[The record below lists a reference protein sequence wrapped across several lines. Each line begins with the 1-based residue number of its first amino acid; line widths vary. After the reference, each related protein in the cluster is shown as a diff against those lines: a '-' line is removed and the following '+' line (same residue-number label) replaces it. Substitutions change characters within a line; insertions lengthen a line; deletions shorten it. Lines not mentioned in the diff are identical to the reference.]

1 MNVGTVALR
10 AGSAPVTVQS
20 LVVTRSGLGN
30 ANDIETNGIR
40 AAVNGMIVS
49 STADYYNPTSQ
60 KATLYFSPALVV
72 PANTSVPVSVLVSLS
87 GAENSQHKFTVTQVN
102 AANTAVSGTPVELGF
117 LNTTSY
123 VVATTNY
130 FVNNQSTVIPGKV
143 QQKFAT
149 VEVTAGNRDTIVNG
163 FTLTRSGASDLAK
176 RFANVGVYRNAVK
189 VGTVS
194 ITNDKIYVTGLA
206 STLLAGNTENY
217 ELRGD
222 ILVDATSNSLQLRF
236 DSTSDASASEV
247 ATGYATR
254 STVLASSNGI
264 NFGNIEVTFTKTST
278 GTQTVAPG
286 TNNVTLFA

>member
-1 MNVGTVALR
+1 MTTPPGTGSTGSTGVTNTGVVASGALTVSLSGTVVAQYVPKNASSVNVGTVALR
-10 AGSAPVTVQS
+10 AGASAVTVQS

-130 FVNNQSTVIPGKV
+130 VVNNQSSVIPGKV

-149 VEVTAGNRDTIVNG
+149 VEVTAGNRDTIVN
-163 FTLTRSGASDLAK
+163 
-176 RFANVGVYRNAVK
+176 
-189 VGTVS
+189 
-194 ITNDKIYVTGLA
+194 
-206 STLLAGNTENY
+206 
-217 ELRGD
+217 
-222 ILVDATSNSLQLRF
+222 
-236 DSTSDASASEV
+236 
-247 ATGYATR
+247 
-254 STVLASSNGI
+254 
-264 NFGNIEVTFTKTST
+264 
-278 GTQTVAPG
+278 
-286 TNNVTLFA
+286 